1 MLSELAKNRV
11 HSDLTKSLISKAL
24 VGENNPF
31 YNKSHSL
38 ESKLRMIEAKTAYP
52 VYVYNSYRVLQVVFP
67 SVKTLAKMINS
78 NHPTIVKS
86 IKNQV
91 LFRGEWY
98 FSNIP
103 FNLSDVPLISN

>member
-1 MLSELAKNRV
+1 MV
-11 HSDLTKSLISKAL
+11 
-24 VGENNPF
+24 
-31 YNKSHSL
+31 
-38 ESKLRMIEAKTAYP
+38 MI
-52 VYVYNSYRVLQVVFP
+52 
-67 SVKTLAKMINS
+67 KTLARLINS